1 MRVCVRGISVHVF
14 LCAYG
19 GPRNGNDL
27 GIPELLMSGGKDKE
41 EWRGEGY
48 QNDNGRRGLET
59 AIMGG

>member
-48 QNDNGRRGLET
+48 QNDNG
-59 AIMGG
+59 